1 MTCPAPVK
9 TAYRNMRFLITHSP
23 TNASLQELKK
33 NRVTTI
39 VRICEAIYNIAIFE
53 KESIQVL
60 DSAGCPDITA
70 RNFYI
75 WVCFTL

>member
-39 VRICEAIYNIAIFE
+39 VRICEAIYNIAILE

-60 DSAGCPDITA
+60 DRIT
-70 RNFYI
+70 RFN
-75 WVCFTL
+75 CFIQ